1 MLYNAFL
8 AFLGTSTYPKALKAL
23 ISQNKTNSGKA
34 AKDIIF
40 NAVKVYVW
48 GTKSRGEMRMR
59 FYISGVSS
67 DDDLRCFDQ
76 LKGNLV
82 NKIRINRLHR
92 MEVGNLVD
100 KINEDLD
107 KI

>member
-1 MLYNAFL
+1 
-8 AFLGTSTYPKALKAL
+8 
-23 ISQNKTNSGKA
+23 
-34 AKDIIF
+34 
-40 NAVKVYVW
+40 
-48 GTKSRGEMRMR
+48 MR

-76 LKGNLV
+76 LKVNLV

-92 MEVGNLVD
+92 MEVENLVD